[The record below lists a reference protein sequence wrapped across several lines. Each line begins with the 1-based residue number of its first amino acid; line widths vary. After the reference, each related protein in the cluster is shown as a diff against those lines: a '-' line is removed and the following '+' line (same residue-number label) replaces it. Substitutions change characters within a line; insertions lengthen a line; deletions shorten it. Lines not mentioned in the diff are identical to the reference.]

1 MLRKCVSVLLSVLL
15 ATGFV
20 STKNKLEVLSPAWPD
35 KSAVDTDLAFRFY
48 WNLII
53 CGGSFIEDE
62 IETFRTFRRNLNFKY
77 SNTNDFILQELLADH
92 SVLLNVPGACPDVA
106 EHHGDH
112 LH

>member
-1 MLRKCVSVLLSVLL
+1 MML

-20 STKNKLEVLSPAWPD
+20 STKDKLRLHSLAQPD

-62 IETFRTFRRNLNFKY
+62 IETFKFKFKIQIFKH
-77 SNTNDFILQELLADH
+77 NDLILQELLADH
-92 SVLLNVPGACPDVA
+92 AVLLDVPGAGPDVA

-112 LH
+112 LHPGARPL